1 MTDNSTFSKLLE
13 LLDNATETVREY
25 SGGYSGSFLSAEDF
39 HKELKLA
46 VDRLKSNDMTVLDK
60 IQTWFLPTSAWDDFV
75 GMDGIHLGNSI
86 SDLTAKIINKSKV
99 L

>member
-13 LLDNATETVREY
+13 LLDKATETVKEY
-25 SGGYSGSFLSAEDF
+25 SGGYSGSFLSAADF

-46 VDRLKSNDMTVLDK
+46 VDRLKTNDMTDLTK
-60 IQTWFLPTSAWDDFV
+60 IHIWFLPTSTWGDFV
-75 GMDGIHLGNSI
+75 GMDGLHLSNSI
-86 SDLTAKIINKSKV
+86 SDLVVKIINESKV